1 MLKWGMKYRRF
12 LALEF
17 IILCIALPTVII
29 VFRLAPY
36 MFFFLWSAWAVCW
49 SIYRHYH
56 YQELKTLWRWKAVRW
71 KNLKPVLIRWA
82 VCCVLMAIFTYY
94 YDPGKLFYLV
104 KEKPEILPF
113 LMILYPIF
121 SALPQEFIFCT
132 FFFQRYKPF
141 FKTNRI
147 RILASAIVF
156 AYAHVLF
163 INPVAPVLSF
173 IAGLIFAGTFAKTR
187 SLALVT
193 IEHGLY
199 GIALFIIGLGWYF
212 WAGALI

>member
-1 MLKWGMKYRRF
+1 MTSRVF

-17 IILCIALPTVII
+17 IALCIALPTSII

-56 YQELKTLWRWKAVRW
+56 YAELKTLWRWRSVTW
-71 KNLKPVLIRWA
+71 KNLRPILIRWA
-82 VCCVLMAIFTYY
+82 ICSVLMFLFTWW
-94 YDPGKLFYLV
+94 YDPEKLFYIPRENPML
-104 KEKPEILPF
+104 IPF
-113 LMILYPIF
+113 LMVFYPIF

-132 FFFQRYKPF
+132 FFFDRYKPF
-141 FKTNRI
+141 FPSNKVRVI
-147 RILASAIVF
+147 ASAIVF

-163 INPVAPVLSF
+163 INPVAPPLSL

-193 IEHGLY
+193 IEHSLY
-199 GIALFIIGLGWYF
+199 GLVLFIVGLGWYF